1 MVIKRIESLCTISK
15 EGCGGHAG
23 SPIVLRPWQRQLILR
38 LFARRPDG
46 KRRHRLAMIGMP
58 RKNGKSALGSGFAID
73 GLLFDGV
80 GAEVYSAAAEMD
92 QARIVF
98 TEAKRTINAN
108 EELKELCH
116 PMRNVIEVP
125 QTNSIYRV
133 LSAEAYSK
141 EGLNISRSII
151 DELHAHPTD
160 ELFNVLL
167 NGTGAREEPMTIVIT
182 TAGVMSDSTGRDS
195 VCYSQYKHGV
205 DVALGVEDDPSMFF
219 AWWGAPDGADHK
231 DPEVWRKA
239 NPGYGD
245 ILNSEDIADAVI
257 RLPENEFRTKRLNQW
272 VASKEAWLPSGA
284 WDKLADP
291 EHVVAKHTRVVIG
304 FDGSRKRD
312 ATVLIGVTV
321 EAKPHLFVIGWW
333 ERSPDDPPDWQVPA
347 GNVVHA
353 IRQACKDYDVAE
365 VAVDQSLWQTELE
378 DLEAEGLPIVQHSQ
392 RATMMVP
399 ATQRFYEAVVTDS
412 CRTDPRRRP
421 APGPTLPPCDPAPHV
436 VRSSALQRI
445 EGLASEDRRCN
456 RLGHG
461 VPPVLRDSGSAHRL
475 GPERGRRAHAQGPDR
490 RPARGPDARATC
502 RRPEIHPTPRHAA
515 LVVADEVGGLRG
527 SEWPVASAG
536 CPDRTSRARCVGV
549 SWSALT

>member
-1 MVIKRIESLCTISK
+1 MIKRIESLCTISK

-23 SPIVLRPWQRQLILR
+23 SPIILRPWQRQLILR
-38 LFARRPDG
+38 VFARRADG

-58 RKNGKSALGSGFAID
+58 RKNGKSALGTGFAID

-80 GAEVYSAAAEMD
+80 GAEVYSAAAELE
-92 QARIVF
+92 QARIVH

-108 EELKELCH
+108 DELKELCH
-116 PMRNVIEVP
+116 PMRNVIEVA

-205 DVALGVEDDPSMFF
+205 DVALGVEHDPSMFF

-245 ILNSEDIADAVI
+245 ILNPEDIADAVI

-272 VASKEAWLPSGA
+272 VASKEAWLPSGS
-284 WDKLADP
+284 WDRLADS
-291 EHVVAKHTRVVIG
+291 ERIVRKRARIVIG

-333 ERSPDDPPDWQVPA
+333 ERSADDPPDWQVPA

-353 IRQACKDYDVAE
+353 IREACKDYDVAE

-378 DLEAEGLPIVQHSQ
+378 ELANEGLPIVQHSQ
-392 RATMMVP
+392 RASMMVP
-399 ATQRFYEAVVTDS
+399 ATQRLYEAVVTEPAGLTHDG
-412 CRTDPRRRP
+412 DPRLARHFRHAILRHTTSGP
-421 APGPTLPPCDPAPHV
+421 QLYKESKDSPRKIDGAIASVMAYHRAFEVTPTPNVWDLNEVVERLRKDQIGELPEDPSPGPAVLGQ
-436 VRSSALQRI
+436 RFIRLQ
-445 EGLASEDRRCN
+445 DM
-456 RLGHG
+456 
-461 VPPVLRDSGSAHRL
+461 
-475 GPERGRRAHAQGPDR
+475 
-490 RPARGPDARATC
+490 
-502 RRPEIHPTPRHAA
+502 PR
-515 LVVADEVGGLRG
+515 
-527 SEWPVASAG
+527 W
-536 CPDRTSRARCVGV
+536 
-549 SWSALT
+549 W